1 MAVQINEVIIRA
13 AVDPGASSGTGGKEP
28 ECPPGNSGS
37 DAEIVE
43 KILEILR
50 EKQER

>member
-1 MAVQINEVIIRA
+1 MPVQINEVIIRA
-13 AVDPGASSGTGGKEP
+13 VVDPRPSDGRAQES
-28 ECPPGNSGS
+28 ECPPSSNSGTE
-37 DAEIVE
+37 AEIVE